1 MLWLSIIRYKLIY
14 VDVFSYKWL
23 KNGQPFTPN
32 AEVVQR
38 DAEGT
43 LIFKNP
49 TKTDEGLYQCLAETK
64 HGVTTTHANLKLMF
78 IDNPEF
84 ELKKHKPEEGRMYK
98 LDCKVPKSYPKP
110 EIVWLY
116 TSLSDPSASR
126 NILDRRITV
135 SPDGDLYFTNV
146 TKEVSI

>member
-1 MLWLSIIRYKLIY
+1 
-14 VDVFSYKWL
+14 
-23 KNGQPFTPN
+23 
-32 AEVVQR
+32 
-38 DAEGT
+38 
-43 LIFKNP
+43 
-49 TKTDEGLYQCLAETK
+49 
-64 HGVTTTHANLKLMF
+64 
-78 IDNPEF
+78 
-84 ELKKHKPEEGRMYK
+84 MYK

-146 TKEVSI
+146 TKEVIFDFPLHRLKLTEHLNNLFCA